1 MNLTYK
7 EIIEIMDAN
16 AGYLSMD
23 TPENLYKFLNNI
35 LDSSRGSIV
44 EFCYNELKYP
54 IVDKLEK
61 IPEDI
66 FWGCNPN
73 FSTWTAGPNLTQID
87 AGAFSYCKFDTID
100 LSKAKITELSNGTF
114 SYSQI
119 KKVILPEG
127 LKKIGHYTFCNTH
140 LEEVYIPS
148 TVESIGEKSFA
159 KCPNLQKVHLCKDSI
174 AQNKLKIDQ
183 DDFNIIKPK
192 VVWY

>member
-1 MNLTYK
+1 MRLTYE

-23 TPENLYKFLNNI
+23 TPENLYKFLTNLFALN
-35 LDSSRGSIV
+35 RGSIV

-66 FWGCNPN
+66 FFACKSN
-73 FSTWTAGPNLTQID
+73 FNTWTAGSHVIQID
-87 AGAFSYCKFDTID
+87 AGAFASCALDTID
-100 LSKAKITELSNGTF
+100 LSKAKITKLNDATF
-114 SYSQI
+114 GHSFV

-127 LKKIGHYTFCNTH
+127 LKTIGESTFRGSK

-148 TVESIGEKSFA
+148 TVESIGMWSFS
-159 KCPNLQKVHLCKDSI
+159 KCNNLKKVHLCKDSI
-174 AQNKLKIDQ
+174 EQNKLKIDK
-183 DDFNIIKPK
+183 DDFAIIKHK
-192 VVWY
+192 VVLY